1 MEWIIVFVEQIG
13 FGDLITGRKRGTT
26 NPNKIKNPNK
36 VMAMLLGD
44 KTQPFYCDSDGW
56 MYPET
61 VRKIMKKMPGVW
73 EKYLAKYNIAT
84 DLLCTSGR
92 TLELQLSLSNF
103 LAYLKTHKEEWAYV
117 ECNIDCF
124 GNDDFYKPDDCMGC
138 DGKNRQ
144 IINPEYAEVIK
155 EMEGKG

>member
-1 MEWIIVFVEQIG
+1 MNE
-13 FGDLITGRKRGTT
+13 
-26 NPNKIKNPNK
+26 NK
-36 VMAMLLGD
+36 VMALLLGECWHEATD
-44 KTQPFYCDSDGW
+44 ETPCKNCGEWLWLNEPYHDSEGW

-61 VRKIMKKMPGVW
+61 VRKIMKKMPETW
-73 EKYLAKYNIAT
+73 EKYLERMEIIHFWKDIFKHNI
-84 DLLCTSGR
+84 
-92 TLELQLSLSNF
+92 TLKEQLSLSNF
-103 LAYLKTHKEEWAYV
+103 LTYLRDHKEEWAYV
-117 ECNIDCF
+117 ECNVDCF